1 MARKI
6 AFDYEEALDAALAL
20 FWQRGYA
27 QTGLRDLLKV
37 MRIGEGSFYN
47 SHKSKKQLYFACIER
62 YEKQIVARRMEALAN
77 APTAL
82 EGVQAFFAV
91 VLDCLDDSATPSKLC
106 MLAAME
112 APEVLDDPDLRKR
125 AERSLTEL
133 QSAVATRLREDKEK
147 GLLQPSLA
155 PMMVASIIV
164 TFLQGLW
171 RVAMVSYDRANIEQ
185 QLDVLLHG
193 IGVSNQIC

>member
-6 AFDYEEALDAALAL
+6 AFDYDEALDAALAL

-27 QTGLRDLLKV
+27 QAGLRDLLKV

-47 SHKSKKQLYFACIER
+47 SHKSKKQLYLACIER
-62 YEKQIVARRMEALAN
+62 YERQIVARRMDALAN

-82 EGVQAFFAV
+82 EGIQAFFAV
-91 VLDCLDDSATPSKLC
+91 VLDCLDDPATPSRLC

-112 APEVLDDPDLRKR
+112 APDVLDDPDLRKR
-125 AERSLTEL
+125 TERSLAEL
-133 QSAVATRLREDKEK
+133 QSAMAGRLREDKEK
-147 GLLQPSLA
+147 GLLQPSLD
-155 PMMVASIIV
+155 PTMVASIIV
-164 TFLQGLW
+164 IFLQGLW

-185 QLDVLLHG
+185 QLGVLLHG
-193 IGVSNQIC
+193 VGVSHQMY